1 MARKIKYY
9 DISNMLSTNAQY
21 MILLGQRANGKSY
34 QAKVT
39 ALKAVYYDNKRFV
52 YLRRWREDIKTKA
65 VQAYFGD
72 MPVYTITNGEYDH
85 IKVWNGEIFFARF
98 NEEGKEEKS
107 NCIGRACALNESER
121 YKSWVF
127 KDYEYILFEEFITD
141 KAYLLEEPRQLQQ
154 FVSTVARNERIHV
167 LMIGNT
173 LSRVCP
179 YFSEWCLEGVL
190 NQKQG
195 TIDIYH
201 YHTESGVIDIAVEYC
216 ANVNNQNKMF
226 FGQTAKQ
233 IVSGEWDTVD
243 VPKLPRKY
251 YEYEKVYELLLKYQ
265 KFEFVIELLV
275 EPKEGGTLCHI
286 YPSTK
291 GRKIYRIITDTF
303 SDRPNITTKLDIK
316 KKPEAIMANC
326 FRLDKVCFSDNL
338 TGSDFKNIMNV
349 FRIW

>member
-39 ALKAVYYDNKRFV
+39 ALKSAYYDDKRFV

-201 YHTESGVIDIAVEYC
+201 YHTDSGVIDIAVEYC

-251 YEYEKVYELLLKYQ
+251 YEYEKVYEILLKYQ

-291 GRKIYRIITDTF
+291 RRKIYRVITDTF
-303 SDRPNITTKLDIK
+303 SDKPNITTKLDTK

>member
-1 MARKIKYY
+1 
-9 DISNMLSTNAQY
+9 MLSTNAQY

-39 ALKAVYYDNKRFV
+39 ALKAAYYDDKRFV

-72 MPVYTITNGEYDH
+72 VPVYTITNGEYDH

-201 YHTESGVIDIAVEYC
+201 YHTDSGVIDIAVEYC

-251 YEYEKVYELLLKYQ
+251 YEYEKVYEILLKYQ

-291 GRKIYRIITDTF
+291 GRKIYRVITDAF